1 MNLRGIT
8 VKNILITGGAGLV
21 GSVLTN
27 GLKDKFNIKIL
38 DVKNVEGVDS
48 HVGDI
53 SKLDSIMPAFKDVDT
68 VVHLAGDR
76 RVHGEWESILN
87 NNIVGLYNIYEAARL
102 SGVKRVIFASS
113 QHATGGFYF
122 VEPYS
127 FINDGEYEKLPND
140 YKPLDETC
148 RIRPDSFYGASKS
161 FGESISSYY
170 SDFYNISTIN
180 IRIGWVISD
189 DDPTFSPISLNL
201 WLSHRDIVQIIDL
214 SINAPEEIK
223 YDTFY
228 ATSDNHWKIWSI
240 EKAKKILGYKPFDGA
255 GSEFQEREVNDADK

>member
-1 MNLRGIT
+1 M
-8 VKNILITGGAGLV
+8 KNILITGGAGLV
-21 GSVLTN
+21 GSVLTK
-27 GLKDKFNIKIL
+27 GLKDKFNISIL
-38 DVKNVEGVDS
+38 DIKKVDGVDS
-48 HVGDI
+48 HTGDI
-53 SKLDSIMPAFKDVDT
+53 SNIDSIVPAFKGIDT

-76 RVHGEWESILN
+76 RVYGDWDSILN
-87 NNIVGLYNIYEAARL
+87 NNIIGLYNIYEAARL
-102 SGVKRVIFASS
+102 SGVKRVVFASS
-113 QHATGGFYF
+113 QHATGGFYD

-127 FINDGEYEKLPND
+127 FINDGKYEKLPPD

-161 FGESISSYY
+161 FGESMSSYY
-170 SDFYNISTIN
+170 SDFHDISTIN

-189 DDPTFSPISLNL
+189 DDPTFSPASLNL

-214 SINAPEEIK
+214 SINAPKEIK

-228 ATSDNHWKIWSI
+228 ATSDNYWKIWSI

-255 GSEFQEREVNDADK
+255 GSEFIERETRDADK

>member
-1 MNLRGIT
+1 M
-8 VKNILITGGAGLV
+8 KNILITGGAGLV
-21 GSVLTN
+21 GSVLTK
-27 GLKDKFNIKIL
+27 GLKDKFNISIL
-38 DVKNVEGVDS
+38 DIKKVDGVDS
-48 HVGDI
+48 HTGDI
-53 SKLDSIMPAFKDVDT
+53 SNIDSIVPAFKGIDT

-76 RVHGEWESILN
+76 RVYGDWDSILN
-87 NNIVGLYNIYEAARL
+87 NNIIGLYNIYEAARL
-102 SGVKRVIFASS
+102 SGVKRVVFASS
-113 QHATGGFYF
+113 QHATGGFYD

-127 FINDGEYEKLPND
+127 FINDGKYENLPKD

-170 SDFYNISTIN
+170 SDFHNISTIN

-189 DDPTFSPISLNL
+189 DDPTFSPASLNL

-228 ATSDNHWKIWSI
+228 ATSDNYWKIWSI
-240 EKAKKILGYKPFDGA
+240 EKAKKILGYKPFDAA
-255 GSEFQEREVNDADK
+255 GSEFVERETRDADK

>member
-1 MNLRGIT
+1 M
-8 VKNILITGGAGLV
+8 KNILITGGAGLV
-21 GSVLTN
+21 GSVLTK
-27 GLKDKFNIKIL
+27 GLKDKFNISIL
-38 DVKNVEGVDS
+38 DIKKVDGVDS
-48 HVGDI
+48 HTGDI
-53 SKLDSIMPAFKDVDT
+53 SNIDSIIPAFKGIDT

-76 RVHGEWESILN
+76 RVYGDWDSILN
-87 NNIVGLYNIYEAARL
+87 NNIIGLYNIYEAARL
-102 SGVKRVIFASS
+102 SGVKRVVFASS
-113 QHATGGFYF
+113 QHATGGFYD

-127 FINDGEYEKLPND
+127 FINDGKYEKLPKD

-161 FGESISSYY
+161 FGESMSSYY
-170 SDFYNISTIN
+170 SDFHDISTIN

-189 DDPTFSPISLNL
+189 DDPNFSGISLTL

-228 ATSDNHWKIWSI
+228 ATSDIIGKSGLL
-240 EKAKKILGYKPFDGA
+240 KKQKKYLDTNLLTPLDQN
-255 GSEFQEREVNDADK
+255 S

>member
-1 MNLRGIT
+1 M
-8 VKNILITGGAGLV
+8 KNILITGGAGLV
-21 GSVLTN
+21 GSVLTK
-27 GLKDKFNIKIL
+27 GLKDKFNISIL
-38 DVKNVEGVDS
+38 DIKKVDGVDS
-48 HVGDI
+48 HTGDI
-53 SKLDSIMPAFKDVDT
+53 SNIDSIMPAFKGIDT

-76 RVHGEWESILN
+76 RVHGDWDSILN
-87 NNIVGLYNIYEAARL
+87 NNIIGLYNIYEAARL
-102 SGVKRVIFASS
+102 SGVKRVVFASS
-113 QHATGGFYF
+113 QHATGGFYD

-127 FINDGEYEKLPND
+127 FIEKGEYEKLPKD

-161 FGESISSYY
+161 FGESMSSYY
-170 SDFYNISTIN
+170 SDFHDISTIN

-189 DDPTFSPISLNL
+189 DDPNFSGISLTL

-240 EKAKKILGYKPFDGA
+240 DKAKSVLGYKPTDGA
-255 GSEFQEREVNDADK
+255 GSTFKLRDPKKADT

>member
-1 MNLRGIT
+1 M
-8 VKNILITGGAGLV
+8 KNILITGGAGLV
-21 GSVLTN
+21 GSVLTK
-27 GLKDKFNIKIL
+27 GLKDKFNISIL
-38 DVKNVEGVDS
+38 DIKKVDGVDS
-48 HVGDI
+48 HTGDI
-53 SKLDSIMPAFKDVDT
+53 SNIDSIVPAFKGIDT

-76 RVHGEWESILN
+76 RVYGNWDSILN
-87 NNIVGLYNIYEAARL
+87 NNIIGLYNIYEAARL
-102 SGVKRVIFASS
+102 SEVKRVVFASS
-113 QHATGGFYF
+113 QHATGGFYD

-127 FINDGEYEKLPND
+127 FINDGKYEKLPTN

-161 FGESISSYY
+161 FGESMSSYY
-170 SDFYNISTIN
+170 SDFHDISTIN

-189 DDPTFSPISLNL
+189 DDPTFSPASLNL

-228 ATSDNHWKIWSI
+228 ATSDNYWKIWSI
-240 EKAKKILGYKPFDGA
+240 EKAKKILGYKPFDAA
-255 GSEFQEREVNDADK
+255 GSEFIEREARDADK

>member
-1 MNLRGIT
+1 M
-8 VKNILITGGAGLV
+8 KNILITGGAGLV
-21 GSVLTN
+21 GSVLTK
-27 GLKDKFNIKIL
+27 GLKDKFNIRIL
-38 DVKNVEGVDS
+38 DIKKADGVDS
-48 HVGDI
+48 HTGDI
-53 SKLDSIMPAFKDVDT
+53 SNIDSIMPAFKDIDT

-76 RVHGEWESILN
+76 RVHGDWDSILN
-87 NNIVGLYNIYEAARL
+87 NNIIGLYNIYEAARL
-102 SGVKRVIFASS
+102 SGVKRVVFASS

-127 FINDGEYEKLPND
+127 FINDGEYEKLPSD

-189 DDPTFSPISLNL
+189 NDPTFSPISLNL

-240 EKAKKILGYKPFDGA
+240 EKAKKILGYKPLDGA
-255 GSEFQEREVNDADK
+255 GPEFKEREVKDADK

>member
-1 MNLRGIT
+1 M
-8 VKNILITGGAGLV
+8 KNILITGGAGLV
-21 GSVLTN
+21 GSVLTK
-27 GLKDKFNIKIL
+27 GLKDKFNISIL
-38 DVKNVEGVDS
+38 DIKKVDGVDS
-48 HVGDI
+48 HTGDI
-53 SKLDSIMPAFKDVDT
+53 SNIDSIIPAFKGIDT

-76 RVHGEWESILN
+76 RVYGDWDSILN
-87 NNIVGLYNIYEAARL
+87 NNIIGLYNIYEAARL
-102 SGVKRVIFASS
+102 SGVKRVVFASS
-113 QHATGGFYF
+113 QHATGGFYD

-127 FINDGEYEKLPND
+127 FINDGKYEKLPKD

-161 FGESISSYY
+161 FGESMSSYY
-170 SDFYNISTIN
+170 SDFHDISTIN

-189 DDPTFSPISLNL
+189 DDPTFSPASLNL

-228 ATSDNHWKIWSI
+228 ATSDNYWKIWSI
-240 EKAKKILGYKPFDGA
+240 EKAKKILGYKPFDAA
-255 GSEFQEREVNDADK
+255 GSEFIERETRDADK

>member
-1 MNLRGIT
+1 M
-8 VKNILITGGAGLV
+8 KNILITGGAGLV
-21 GSVLTN
+21 GSVLTK
-27 GLKDKFNIKIL
+27 GLKDKFNISIL
-38 DVKNVEGVDS
+38 DIKKVDGVDS
-48 HVGDI
+48 HTGDI
-53 SKLDSIMPAFKDVDT
+53 SNIDSIVPAFKGIDT

-76 RVHGEWESILN
+76 RVHGDWDSILN
-87 NNIVGLYNIYEAARL
+87 NNIIGLYNIYEAARL
-102 SGVKRVIFASS
+102 SGVKRVVFASS
-113 QHATGGFYF
+113 QHATGGFYD

-127 FINDGEYEKLPND
+127 FINDGKYEKLPTN

-161 FGESISSYY
+161 FGESMSSYY
-170 SDFYNISTIN
+170 SDFHDISTIN

-189 DDPTFSPISLNL
+189 DDPTFSPASLNL

-228 ATSDNHWKIWSI
+228 ATSDNYWKIWSI
-240 EKAKKILGYKPFDGA
+240 EKAKKILGYKPFDAA
-255 GSEFQEREVNDADK
+255 GSEFIERETRDADK

>member
-1 MNLRGIT
+1 M
-8 VKNILITGGAGLV
+8 KNILITGGAGLV
-21 GSVLTN
+21 GSVLTK
-27 GLKDKFNIKIL
+27 GLKDKFNISIL
-38 DVKNVEGVDS
+38 DIKKVDGVDS
-48 HVGDI
+48 HTGDI
-53 SKLDSIMPAFKDVDT
+53 SNIESIMPAFKGIDT

-76 RVHGEWESILN
+76 RVHGDWDSILN
-87 NNIVGLYNIYEAARL
+87 NNIIGLYNIYEAARL
-102 SGVKRVIFASS
+102 SGVKRVVFASS
-113 QHATGGFYF
+113 QHATGGFYD

-127 FINDGEYEKLPND
+127 FIEKGEYEKLPKD

-161 FGESISSYY
+161 FGESMSSYY
-170 SDFYNISTIN
+170 SDFHDISTIN

-189 DDPTFSPISLNL
+189 DDPNFSGISLTL

-214 SINAPEEIK
+214 SINAPKEIK

-228 ATSDNHWKIWSI
+228 ATSDNYWKIWSI

-255 GSEFQEREVNDADK
+255 GSEFIERETRDADK

>member
-1 MNLRGIT
+1 M
-8 VKNILITGGAGLV
+8 KNILITGGAGLV
-21 GSVLTN
+21 GSVLTK
-27 GLKDKFNIKIL
+27 GLKDKFNISIL
-38 DVKNVEGVDS
+38 DIKKVDGVDS
-48 HVGDI
+48 HTGDI
-53 SKLDSIMPAFKDVDT
+53 SNIDSIVPAFKGIDT

-76 RVHGEWESILN
+76 RVYGDWDSILN
-87 NNIVGLYNIYEAARL
+87 NNIIGLYNIYEAARL
-102 SGVKRVIFASS
+102 SGVKRVVFASS
-113 QHATGGFYF
+113 QHATGGFYD

-127 FINDGEYEKLPND
+127 FINDGKYEKLPKD

-161 FGESISSYY
+161 FGESMSSYY
-170 SDFYNISTIN
+170 SDFHDISTIN

-189 DDPTFSPISLNL
+189 DDPTFSPASLNL

-228 ATSDNHWKIWSI
+228 ATSDNYWKIWSI
-240 EKAKKILGYKPFDGA
+240 EKAKRILKYKPFDGA
-255 GSEFQEREVNDADK
+255 GSEFVARETRDADK

>member
-1 MNLRGIT
+1 MNLKGIT
-8 VKNILITGGAGLV
+8 MKNILITGGAGLV
-21 GSVLTN
+21 GTVLTQ
-27 GLKDKFNIKIL
+27 GLKDKYNVKIL
-38 DVKNVEGVDS
+38 DIKKAEGVES
-48 HVGDI
+48 HTGDI
-53 SKLDSIMPAFKDVDT
+53 SNLDSIIPAFKNIDT

-76 RVHGEWESILN
+76 RVHGEWESILD
-87 NNIVGLYNIYEAARL
+87 NNIIGLYNIYEAARL

-113 QHATGGFYF
+113 QHATGGFYD

-127 FINDGEYEKLPND
+127 FISKGEFEKLPND

-170 SDFYNISTIN
+170 SDFHDISTIN

-189 DDPTFSPISLNL
+189 DDPTFSAFSLTL
-201 WLSHRDIVQIIDL
+201 WLSHKDIVQIIDL
-214 SINAPEEIK
+214 SINAPDEIK

-240 EKAKKILGYKPFDGA
+240 DKAKKVLGYKPFDGA
-255 GSEFQEREVNDADK
+255 GSEFKEREARDADK

>member
-1 MNLRGIT
+1 M
-8 VKNILITGGAGLV
+8 KNILITGGAGLV
-21 GSVLTN
+21 GSVLTK
-27 GLKDKFNIKIL
+27 GLKDKFNIRIL
-38 DVKNVEGVDS
+38 DIKKADGVDS
-48 HVGDI
+48 HTGDI
-53 SKLDSIMPAFKDVDT
+53 SNIDSIMPAFKDIDT

-76 RVHGEWESILN
+76 RVHGDWDSILN
-87 NNIVGLYNIYEAARL
+87 NIIGLYNIYEAARL
-102 SGVKRVIFASS
+102 SGVKRVVFASS

-122 VEPYS
+122 VAPYS
-127 FINDGEYEKLPND
+127 FINDGEYEKLPSD
-140 YKPLDETC
+140 YRPLDETC

-214 SINAPEEIK
+214 SINAPEELK

-255 GSEFQEREVNDADK
+255 GPEFKEREVKDADK

>member
-1 MNLRGIT
+1 M
-8 VKNILITGGAGLV
+8 KNILITGGAGLV

-240 EKAKKILGYKPFDGA
+240 EKAKKILGYKPLDGA

>member
-1 MNLRGIT
+1 M
-8 VKNILITGGAGLV
+8 KNILITGGAGLV
-21 GSVLTN
+21 GSVLTK
-27 GLKDKFNIKIL
+27 GLKDKFNISIL
-38 DVKNVEGVDS
+38 DIKKVDGVDS
-48 HVGDI
+48 HTGDI
-53 SKLDSIMPAFKDVDT
+53 SNIDSIVPAFKGIDT

-76 RVHGEWESILN
+76 RVYGDWDSILN
-87 NNIVGLYNIYEAARL
+87 NNIIGLYNIYEAARL
-102 SGVKRVIFASS
+102 SGVKRVVFASS
-113 QHATGGFYF
+113 QHATGGFYD

-127 FINDGEYEKLPND
+127 FINDGKYEKLPTN

-161 FGESISSYY
+161 FGESMSSYY
-170 SDFYNISTIN
+170 SDFHDISTIN

-189 DDPTFSPISLNL
+189 DDPTFSPASLNL

-228 ATSDNHWKIWSI
+228 ATSDNYWKIWSI
-240 EKAKKILGYKPFDGA
+240 EKAKKILGYKPFDAA
-255 GSEFQEREVNDADK
+255 GSEFIEREARDADK

>member
-1 MNLRGIT
+1 M
-8 VKNILITGGAGLV
+8 KNILITGGAGLV
-21 GSVLTN
+21 GSVLTK
-27 GLKDKFNIKIL
+27 GLKDKFNISIL
-38 DVKNVEGVDS
+38 DIKKVDGVDS
-48 HVGDI
+48 HTGDI
-53 SKLDSIMPAFKDVDT
+53 SNIDSIIPAFKGIDT

-76 RVHGEWESILN
+76 RVHGDWDSILN
-87 NNIVGLYNIYEAARL
+87 NNIIGLYNIYEAARL
-102 SGVKRVIFASS
+102 SGVKRVVFASS
-113 QHATGGFYF
+113 QHATGGFYD

-127 FINDGEYEKLPND
+127 FINDGKYEKLPTN

-161 FGESISSYY
+161 FGESMSSYY
-170 SDFYNISTIN
+170 SDFHDISTIN

-189 DDPTFSPISLNL
+189 DDPTFSPASLNL

-228 ATSDNHWKIWSI
+228 ATSDNYWKIWSI
-240 EKAKKILGYKPFDGA
+240 EKAKKILGYKPFDAA
-255 GSEFQEREVNDADK
+255 GSEFIERETRDADK

>member
-1 MNLRGIT
+1 M
-8 VKNILITGGAGLV
+8 KNILITGGAGLV

-27 GLKDKFNIKIL
+27 GLMNKFNIRVL
-38 DVKNVEGVDS
+38 DIKKVEGVDS
-48 HVGDI
+48 HTGDI
-53 SKLDSIMPAFKDVDT
+53 SNIDSIMPAFKGIDT

-76 RVHGEWESILN
+76 RVHGDWNSILN
-87 NNIVGLYNIYEAARL
+87 NNIIGLYNIYEAARL
-102 SGVKRVIFASS
+102 SGVKRVGFASS

-170 SDFYNISTIN
+170 SDFHNISTIN

-189 DDPTFSPISLNL
+189 DDPSFSPISLNL

-255 GSEFQEREVNDADK
+255 GSQFQEREVNDADK

>member
-1 MNLRGIT
+1 M
-8 VKNILITGGAGLV
+8 KNILITGGAGLV
-21 GSVLTN
+21 GSVLTK
-27 GLKDKFNIKIL
+27 GLKDKFNISIL
-38 DVKNVEGVDS
+38 DIKKVDGVDS
-48 HVGDI
+48 HTGDI
-53 SKLDSIMPAFKDVDT
+53 SNIDSIIPAFKGIDT

-76 RVHGEWESILN
+76 RVYGDWDSILN
-87 NNIVGLYNIYEAARL
+87 NNIIGLYNIYEAARL
-102 SGVKRVIFASS
+102 SGVKRVVFASS
-113 QHATGGFYF
+113 QHATGGFYD

-127 FINDGEYEKLPND
+127 FINDGKYEKLPTN

-161 FGESISSYY
+161 FGESMSSYY
-170 SDFYNISTIN
+170 SDFHDISTIN

-189 DDPTFSPISLNL
+189 DDPTFSPASLNL

-228 ATSDNHWKIWSI
+228 ATSDNYWKIWSI
-240 EKAKKILGYKPFDGA
+240 EKAKKILGYKPFDAA
-255 GSEFQEREVNDADK
+255 GSEFIERETRDADK

>member
-1 MNLRGIT
+1 M
-8 VKNILITGGAGLV
+8 KNILITGGAGLV
-21 GSVLTN
+21 GSVLTK
-27 GLKDKFNIKIL
+27 GLKDKFNISIL
-38 DVKNVEGVDS
+38 DIKKVDGVDS
-48 HVGDI
+48 HTGDI
-53 SKLDSIMPAFKDVDT
+53 SNIDSIVPAFKGIDT

-76 RVHGEWESILN
+76 RVYGDWDSILN
-87 NNIVGLYNIYEAARL
+87 NNIIGLYNIYEAARL
-102 SGVKRVIFASS
+102 SGVKRVVFASS
-113 QHATGGFYF
+113 QHATGGFYD

-127 FINDGEYEKLPND
+127 FINDGKYEKLPTN

-161 FGESISSYY
+161 FGESMSSYY
-170 SDFYNISTIN
+170 SDFHDISTIN

-189 DDPTFSPISLNL
+189 DDPTFSPASLNL

-228 ATSDNHWKIWSI
+228 ATSDNYWKIWSI
-240 EKAKKILGYKPFDGA
+240 EKAKRILKYKPLDGA
-255 GSEFQEREVNDADK
+255 GSEFVLRETRDADK

>member
-1 MNLRGIT
+1 M
-8 VKNILITGGAGLV
+8 KNILITGGAGLV

-27 GLKDKFNIKIL
+27 GLKDKFNIRIL
-38 DVKNVEGVDS
+38 DIKNVEGVDS
-48 HVGDI
+48 YVGDI
-53 SKLDSIMPAFKDVDT
+53 SELDSIMPAFKDVDT